1 MIQSVLP
8 LEVSNIVLIQVYLCT
23 VIVTFT
29 HFTDL
34 SIILLS
40 CLLKLDTSSG
50 SRLGVVLDRI
60 LIPRGVH

>member
-29 HFTDL
+29 HFNL
-34 SIILLS
+34 SIILFS